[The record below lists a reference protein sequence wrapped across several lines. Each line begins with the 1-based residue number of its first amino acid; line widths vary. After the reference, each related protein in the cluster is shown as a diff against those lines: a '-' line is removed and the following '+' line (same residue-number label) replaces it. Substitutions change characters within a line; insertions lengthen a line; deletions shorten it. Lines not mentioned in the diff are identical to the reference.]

1 MSFLKATKELCRH
14 PSNLNLNLE
23 GNLRFRSIKIGIWS
37 KNTCSQRI
45 IFKRIGGTEYQLI
58 SAICL
63 RRIFNEKVVRIDL
76 STSYLTFGLADRS
89 MKKYEE

>member
-1 MSFLKATKELCRH
+1 MKNKLDVEFHMLNCVTKKKWIDVGNIDLMSFLKATKELCRH

-45 IFKRIGGTEYQLI
+45 IFKRIGGT
-58 SAICL
+58 
-63 RRIFNEKVVRIDL
+63 
-76 STSYLTFGLADRS
+76 
-89 MKKYEE
+89 